1 MTSSS
6 FTTTLAGMSNPR
18 RTSAA
23 WLSYDMACA
32 LAAACPPLKA
42 RDVVS
47 AADELAVWTNPVP
60 VVSRML
66 RLGSNLANARRVV
79 EALRALRDLPV

>member
-1 MTSSS
+1 MTSLNS
-6 FTTTLAGMSNPR
+6 TLTLAWMFDLR

-32 LAAACPPLKA
+32 LAATCPPLNA
-42 RDVVS
+42 SDVVS

-60 VVSRML
+60 VISRML
-66 RLGSNLANARRVV
+66 RRGSNLCNARRVV
-79 EALRALRDLPV
+79 EALRALRDLPA